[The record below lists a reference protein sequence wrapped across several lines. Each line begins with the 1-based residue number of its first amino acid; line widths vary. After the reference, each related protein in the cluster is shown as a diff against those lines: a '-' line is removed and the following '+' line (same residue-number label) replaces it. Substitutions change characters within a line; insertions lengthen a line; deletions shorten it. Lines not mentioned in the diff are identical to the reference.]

1 MIFYKNDDKINL
13 KDGDIMLLQFK
24 FKNHKCFYDETIL
37 DLVATREIQNINSII
52 NINGNKILPIIEL
65 HGSNASGKTSLL
77 EAMFFMFDMIKNS
90 SKIDISQ
97 DLITFPFA
105 FSNNTENSE
114 YEISIVLDGYEYRYG
129 FSMNC
134 HRIEEEWLYK
144 RKFSSSSTIE
154 KIVFERDKESINF
167 GKAYFKYKKMWELFS
182 KNINTNKLLVLSN
195 VAIKE
200 DNGLFRNIY
209 NYISKF
215 IFKSS
220 SVLNEQISIDILSGN
235 NLLYDKFQKIINDF
249 DPCLLGIKIEK
260 VNSDI
265 LTNAYKISGIHK
277 NIDDDKKQVLIPLQ
291 RESDG
296 TIKMFSIMPAIIK
309 NLEYGGLLCIDELDV
324 KLHPLLFRK
333 IVNMYKDKSI
343 NKNNAQLVYT
353 SHSTFLLN
361 SDDLRRDEIY
371 LVEKDLNGK
380 SSIYSLSLFKNLR
393 VDSDYEKKY
402 FTGQFG
408 AIPFNQ

>member
-1 MIFYKNDDKINL
+1 
-13 KDGDIMLLQFK
+13 MLLQFK

-52 NINGNKILPIIEL
+52 DINGNKILPIIEL

-105 FSNNTENSE
+105 FSNNKENSE

-144 RKFSSSSTIE
+144 RKFSSSSTME

>member
-1 MIFYKNDDKINL
+1 
-13 KDGDIMLLQFK
+13 MLLQFK

-52 NINGNKILPIIEL
+52 DINGNKILPIIEL

-105 FSNNTENSE
+105 FSNNKENSE

-144 RKFSSSSTIE
+144 RKFSSSSTME

-182 KNINTNKLLVLSN
+182 KNINTNKLLILSN

-235 NLLYDKFQKIINDF
+235 NLLYDRFQKIINDF

-343 NKNNAQLVYT
+343 NKNNAQLIYT